1 MHEQHRLSPA
11 AVSMLAVGGT
21 IGTGLFFSISGLLTK
36 GPLTTLVSMGYIALI
51 VVSVLQSAGDLAAA
65 YPETGL
71 ICRFQYIF
79 LGRAAGL
86 ANSLVYWISWGLTFA
101 LELSLVVSIIKFWAP
116 DFGARYQTTIV
127 LLVYICLTAFN
138 LLPVDIY
145 GQIEYWMALI
155 KVVAIV
161 GWILVI
167 LASLLLQRRVFS
179 TWTDDWPKSFTGDL
193 SYKPRFFIDFINSLI
208 FLSFLF
214 QSVESVAISSR
225 DLENPQKHM
234 RSVMRIV
241 FFRIVVFY
249 IVSVVLLSLT
259 IPFEDRKLQD
269 PQLKDLMSSPFLIAL
284 ENLGFKNNKNFL
296 SAFNFVILSA
306 ILSAANSNI
315 YFGSRYLQTLAETE
329 ANLELWSY
337 FAKTNHNNTPVRA
350 VLATA
355 AFGAPA
361 LFLRYQSI
369 NIIFNFLLTCC
380 ALAGILM
387 WCLLSFLYIRY
398 SYVLEVQGLSWSLN
412 RRIGAIWAMSS
423 IIAILASAGLQCY
436 YEYSISQLIASYM
449 TAFIFLSLYVWF
461 GGGYVPLK
469 DILLPS
475 LKQYI
480 EEEEQDLG
488 EEQVLLSR

>member
-1 MHEQHRLSPA
+1 MHKEHRLSPA
-11 AVSMLAVGGT
+11 AVSMLAIGGT
-21 IGTGLFFSISGLLTK
+21 IGTGLFFSVSALLAK
-36 GPLTTLVSMGYIALI
+36 GPLTTLVSMAYVALI

-116 DFGARYQTTIV
+116 EFGDQYQTAII
-127 LLVYICLTAFN
+127 LVVYLCLTAFN

-161 GWILVI
+161 VWIFVILVSLI
-167 LASLLLQRRVFS
+167 LQKRVFS
-179 TWTDDWPKSFTGDL
+179 TWTSDWPKSFTGDL
-193 SYKPRFFIDFINSLI
+193 SSKPQFAIDFINSLI
-208 FLSFLF
+208 LLSFLF

-234 RSVMRIV
+234 RYVMRIV
-241 FFRIVVFY
+241 FFRIVIFY
-249 IVSVVLLSLT
+249 IVSVALLSLT
-259 IPFEDRKLQD
+259 IPFDDSKLQD
-269 PQLKDLMSSPFLIAL
+269 PQLRDLMSSPFLIAL
-284 ENLGFKNNKNFL
+284 QNLGYQNNQVLL
-296 SAFNFVILSA
+296 STFNFVILSA

-315 YFGSRYLQTLAETE
+315 YFGSRYLQSLAETE
-329 ANLELWSY
+329 ARSESWWY
-337 FAKTNHNNTPVRA
+337 FAKTNSNNTPVRA

-361 LFLRYQSI
+361 FLLRFRSI
-369 NIIFNFLLTCC
+369 TIIFNFLLTCC
-380 ALAGILM
+380 ALAGMLM
-387 WCLLSFLYIRY
+387 WCLLSLLYIRF
-398 SYVLEVQGLSWSLN
+398 SYVLENQGLAWRYY
-412 RRIGAIWAMSS
+412 RRTGAIWAMVSMT
-423 IIAILASAGLQCY
+423 AILGSAGLQCY
-436 YEYSISQLIASYM
+436 YDFNFPQLIASYM
-449 TAFIFLSLYVWF
+449 TVLVFFALYFWF

-469 DILLPS
+469 DIQLPDF
-475 LKQYI
+475 KQCR
-480 EEEEQDLG
+480 EEG
-488 EEQVLLSR
+488 ECQSLLSL